1 MLRLRAVKI
10 LTIFVLLAGCASNSY
25 RAPVDSLEQPPSEK
39 ITFHTVARGE
49 TLYSIAWRYN
59 LDVKS
64 LARANGIPESYVI
77 YPGQRLSLDTRVN
90 TQPTTTPAQVAT
102 HSPPVAS
109 TPTSTS
115 AAPAKPPVKPQNP
128 PAPARSSN
136 RASTS
141 STVKTNATGAREL
154 RWQWP
159 VNGRIVS
166 RFAGPKA
173 LNKGIDI
180 AAKKGEPVRAAEAGT
195 VVYAG
200 DGLRGYGNLLI
211 IKHND
216 NYLSAYA
223 HNHRLLVAEGE
234 LVKAGQQIAEVGSS
248 GTNTDKLHF
257 EIRRDGTPVDP
268 LRYLPSRE

>member
-1 MLRLRAVKI
+1 MYQLKAVKI
-10 LTIFVLLAGCASNSY
+10 LTICLLVGCSSNDY
-25 RAPVDSLEQPPSEK
+25 RAPVDSREQPPSQR
-39 ITFHTVARGE
+39 ITFHTVARGD

-59 LDVKS
+59 LDVRT
-64 LARANGIPESYVI
+64 LAKANGIAESYVI
-77 YPGQRLSLDTRVN
+77 YPGQRINLDTRSVAY
-90 TQPTTTPAQVAT
+90 TATPSLASGSSSSLTRPSTVPVKQE
-102 HSPPVAS
+102 PVAAPPRS
-109 TPTSTS
+109 NNRTAATATP
-115 AAPAKPPVKPQNP
+115 PPPSVK
-128 PAPARSSN
+128 A
-136 RASTS
+136 
-141 STVKTNATGAREL
+141 GEL

-159 VNGRIVS
+159 VNGRITS

-180 AAKKGEPVRAAEAGT
+180 AAKKGEPVRAAEAGS

-223 HNHRLLVAEGE
+223 HNHRLLVAEGDT
-234 LVKAGQQIAEVGSS
+234 VKAGQQIAEVGSS
-248 GTNTDKLHF
+248 GTSTDKLHF

-268 LRYLPSRE
+268 LRFLPPQN

>member
-1 MLRLRAVKI
+1 MLRSQAVKI
-10 LTIFVLLAGCASNSY
+10 LTILLLLAGCSSNHH
-25 RAPVDSLEQPPSEK
+25 RAPVDSLEQPPSER

-59 LDVKS
+59 LDVRT
-64 LARANGIPESYVI
+64 LARANGIAESYI
-77 YPGQRLSLDTRVN
+77 IHPGQRINLDTSKVAQPAAPS
-90 TQPTTTPAQVAT
+90 TQLVSRSSPSPSPAR
-102 HSPPVAS
+102 AS
-109 TPTSTS
+109 TASPKPSPAPAPRSNNRASSGS
-115 AAPAKPPVKPQNP
+115 AAP
-128 PAPARSSN
+128 SN
-136 RASTS
+136 S
-141 STVKTNATGAREL
+141 REL

-159 VNGRIVS
+159 VNGRIIS
-166 RFAGPKA
+166 RFAGPTA

-180 AAKKGEPVRAAEAGT
+180 AAKKGEPVRAAEAGS

-223 HNHRLLVAEGE
+223 HNHRLLVSEGDQ
-234 LVKAGQQIAEVGSS
+234 VKVGQQIAEVGSS

-268 LRYLPSRE
+268 LRYLPPQD

>member
-1 MLRLRAVKI
+1 MFEAKAVKI
-10 LTIFVLLAGCASNSY
+10 LTIVLLLVGCTSNPY
-25 RAPVDSLEQPPSEK
+25 QAPVDSLEQPPSQR
-39 ITFHTVARGE
+39 ITFHTVARGD

-59 LDVKS
+59 LDVRA
-64 LARANGIPESYVI
+64 LARANGIPETYVI
-77 YPGQRLSLDTRVN
+77 HPGQRINLDTRNVAP
-90 TQPTTTPAQVAT
+90 TRPVTTTVSSTPSSSIAVSQPSAT
-102 HSPPVAS
+102 VVRQETTVSAPPRSNNRTAS
-109 TPTSTS
+109 T
-115 AAPAKPPVKPQNP
+115 Q
-128 PAPARSSN
+128 PAPA
-136 RASTS
+136 AS
-141 STVKTNATGAREL
+141 KAAGEL

-166 RFAGPKA
+166 RFAGATA

-180 AAKKGEPVRAAEAGT
+180 AAKKGEPVRAAEAGA

-234 LVKAGQQIAEVGSS
+234 MVKAGQQIAEVGSS

-268 LRYLPSRE
+268 LRYLPAQ